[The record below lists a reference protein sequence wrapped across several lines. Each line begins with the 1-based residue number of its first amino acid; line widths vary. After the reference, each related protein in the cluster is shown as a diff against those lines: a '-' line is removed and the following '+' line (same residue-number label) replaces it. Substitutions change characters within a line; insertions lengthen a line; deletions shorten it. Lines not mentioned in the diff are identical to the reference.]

1 LGQPSCMK
9 IEKLNQTLQTC
20 LSPLSLSLGLK
31 ISDHAQKKQPPS
43 VVVVGV
49 SPQSLVAAL
58 FPRSAPP
65 LSHTVAILWSILFI
79 VPSHCAVCA
88 LLALLITQTE
98 LLWILTKLLLLLPL
112 VPISFLVNAR
122 WLIPKLNPNQRK
134 RLALSTS
141 RLSWFYCIF
150 ISTFNLVYEFCRSFW
165 MLIVVFS
172 CSKFQKR
179 KVKIGKK
186 LPPPKNTTNT
196 EVKSKGNW
204 QIYILYS
211 PKFA

>member
-1 LGQPSCMK
+1 MK
-9 IEKLNQTLQTC
+9 IEKWNQTLQTC
-20 LSPLSLSLGLK
+20 LSPLSLSRSQNQWPRTK
-31 ISDHAQKKQPPS
+31 KTTTIRRRRRRFTAKPCRRPISRS
-43 VVVVGV
+43 V
-49 SPQSLVAAL
+49 
-58 FPRSAPP
+58 PP

-79 VPSHCAVCA
+79 VRSHCAVCA

-141 RLSWFYCIF
+141 RLSRFCCIF

-165 MLIVVFS
+165 MLIGVFS

-196 EVKSKGNW
+196 DVKSKGNC
-204 QIYILYS
+204 QIYILSS